1 MSAVF
6 RPYYKNKATGDAD
19 MVEIAVCVCAAV
31 EQMLTLRLC
40 RRYFMAPSDVK
51 EGISGVSGAT
61 VDQNLA
67 HF

>member
-1 MSAVF
+1 
-6 RPYYKNKATGDAD
+6 
-19 MVEIAVCVCAAV
+19 MVELAVCVCAAV
-31 EQMLTLRLC
+31 EQMLTLRVC

-61 VDQNLA
+61 IDQKLA